1 MSSKIKTV
9 GVVGTGVIGSSWTA
23 LFLSQGLKV
32 LVSDPAPRAEKA
44 LASYLDTVWPTLK
57 EIGLASG
64 ASATNY
70 KFVGSDLTGYYD
82 QVDFV
87 QEVRR
92 KGAALGVSP
101 LTIPRTRRSGRTSR
115 SR

>member
-70 KFVGSDLTGYYD
+70 KFVGSDLSGYYD
-82 QVDFV
+82 QIDFV
-87 QEVRR
+87 QEVRGR
-92 KGAALGVSP
+92 ECRSWSLAADRSP
-101 LTIPRTRRSGRTSR
+101 ERARASGRQG
-115 SR
+115 